1 MPSVGVNADG
11 MGEVFR
17 LNLEVGRFMKGYEV
31 DVGGDDFN
39 STGGGALQGGINVGG
54 VNVAAIAEESHN
66 LLAFGTSIGTV
77 EFWDH
82 RSRSRVG
89 ILSPPSNYDPLDVR
103 PEVTALQFD
112 PSGLT
117 LASGS
122 STGLIHLYD
131 LRSPIPILKKD
142 QGYGYPIQTLTFLNS
157 SSSTSRNAH
166 LSSEPKILSA
176 DKRIIKIW
184 NERTGDPWT
193 SVEPAVDLHCVEWCK
208 DSGMLLT
215 ANEGRQQHSFFIP
228 QLGPAPKWCSF
239 LDNLVEEMAEDPTD
253 PASFT
258 QNQAGA
264 VYDNYKFLSVPQ
276 LRALNLDH
284 LVGQTGLLRPYMH
297 GYFVAQQLYEEA
309 RLISNPE
316 MWQEQRQKSIREKI
330 DKERESRIRGSKK
343 SVAVK
348 VNKKLAERV
357 LEREEKNDRRKAKR
371 ALEKGLS
378 NAAAAEDGED
388 EDEPMADGEGEGEG
402 EAEGRT
408 TTVLNDP
415 RFAALFA
422 DEDFTVDETSHEFRA
437 LNPSTV
443 VTAGAP
449 ASSRTGKRL
458 TAVEEEELEGSARG
472 VSASDASSSDDD
484 DEDDNERSGAPAAR
498 PQQRAESPDYKRSN
512 RISTS
517 SYRKT
522 GHVRKD
528 ALREREREREAP
540 RMQVSSSAAR
550 PQSVVKSSRNQSFGA
565 RAAQIKPDARR
576 ANGSSRSAG
585 GVVGEKHITFAPSVR
600 AKQNPRRGE
609 SGASDTQERSVG
621 GGGGGRGGRGGA
633 RGGRR
638 SASGNTFRNL

>member
-1 MPSVGVNADG
+1 

-54 VNVAAIAEESHN
+54 VNVAAVAEESHD

-89 ILSPPSNYDPLDVR
+89 ILSPPATSDYLDAR
-103 PEVTALQFD
+103 PEITALQFNH
-112 PSGLT
+112 SGLT

-122 STGLIHLYD
+122 SAGIIHLYD

-166 LSSEPKILSA
+166 LASDPKILSA

-184 NERTGDPWT
+184 NERSGDPWT
-193 SVEPAVDLHCVEWCK
+193 SVEPAVDLNCVEWCK

-253 PASFT
+253 PASFA

-276 LRALNLDH
+276 LKALNLDH

-316 MWQEQRQKSIREKI
+316 LWQEQRQKSIRDKI
-330 DKERESRIRGSKK
+330 EKERESRIRGSKK

-348 VNKKLAERV
+348 VNKKFAERI
-357 LEREEKNDRRKAKR
+357 LEREDKNDRRRAKR
-371 ALEKGLS
+371 ALDKGLPVVGVS
-378 NAAAAEDGED
+378 AAAEGEEAD
-388 EDEPMADGEGEGEG
+388 EDIVPLPHGDGDT
-402 EAEGRT
+402 EGRST
-408 TTVLNDP
+408 TALNDP

-422 DEDFTVDETSHEFRA
+422 DEDFNIDETSREFQA
-437 LNPSTV
+437 LNPSTAV
-443 VTAGAP
+443 APSTSTASKA
-449 ASSRTGKRL
+449 GKRL
-458 TAVEEEELEGSARG
+458 TAVEEEELDDAQRGS
-472 VSASDASSSDDD
+472 SDSDASSSDDNGVN
-484 DEDDNERSGAPAAR
+484 DNAGATS
-498 PQQRAESPDYKRSN
+498 QQRVTSPDYQRKN

-517 SYRKT
+517 TYKKA

-528 ALREREREREAP
+528 TLREREGP
-540 RMQVSSSAAR
+540 RMQVSSSTSQ
-550 PQSVVKSSRNQSFGA
+550 PKSGIASNRNQSFGTRSA
-565 RAAQIKPDARR
+565 QSRPATQRAS
-576 ANGSSRSAG
+576 GSFRSAG
-585 GVVGEKHITFAPSVR
+585 GVVGEKQISFAPTVR
-600 AKQNPRRGE
+600 GKASIRG
-609 SGASDTQERSVG
+609 GHNASDGHERRDYEPRQNNG
-621 GGGGGRGGRGGA
+621 NG

-638 SASGNTFRNL
+638 SASGNTFRRM